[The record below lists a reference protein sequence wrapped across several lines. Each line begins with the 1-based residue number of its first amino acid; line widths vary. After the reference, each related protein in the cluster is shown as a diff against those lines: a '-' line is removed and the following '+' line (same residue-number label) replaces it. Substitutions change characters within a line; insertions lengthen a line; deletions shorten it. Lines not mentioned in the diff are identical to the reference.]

1 MSGALGLDLAMM
13 LWLSSTWSLHVE
25 LPLTLL
31 VSLARQAGFPHKM
44 ANRFHEG
51 KKWKLSGPLRSR
63 PRTHKASVAW
73 YFVSVNKSEVQPG
86 FKKWGNR
93 F

>member
-25 LPLTLL
+25 FPLTLL

-51 KKWKLSGPLRSR
+51 KKMEAVR
-63 PRTHKASVAW
+63 P
-73 YFVSVNKSEVQPG
+73 
-86 FKKWGNR
+86 FKV
-93 F
+93 